1 VYKTRAP
8 ACSPSF
14 SPRFHHDNWDSG
26 NYAIDAVDPG
36 RPYDSIVRDR
46 VLSFAAPGA
55 DLLCGTATRYEVVTS
70 KRPITPENFAAAK
83 PLAGAPAPASGRDA
97 SVVQPSRGSRALHR
111 DPRAQRRRQH
121 RAAGGHAGG
130 VSSGLRLGG
139 IALVVAL
146 R

>member
-70 KRPITPENFAAAK
+70 KRPITPAGTHQSYSL
-83 PLAGAPAPASGRDA
+83 PAGAERYIAI
-97 SVVQPSRGSRALHR
+97 RALN
-111 DPRAQRRRQH
+111 
-121 RAAGGHAGG
+121 AAGNI
-130 VSSGLRLGG
+130 GLPAVMR
-139 IALVVAL
+139 VA
-146 R
+146 

>member
-83 PLAGAPAPASGRDA
+83 PLAGAPAPA
-97 SVVQPSRGSRALHR
+97 
-111 DPRAQRRRQH
+111 
-121 RAAGGHAGG
+121 AAGTHQSYSLPAGAERYIAIRAVNAAG
-130 VSSGLRLGG
+130 NIGLPAVMR
-139 IALVVAL
+139 VA
-146 R
+146 